1 MRETNIALLI
11 FIIFMMFASL
21 TMQNDNYKHHTA
33 TIQAIDSLSNT
44 MTQKNKETAKS
55 DTLKIRLKKEL
66 LVLLND
72 INEVQ

>member
-1 MRETNIALLI
+1 MKRYINTIFLLA
-11 FIIFMMFASL
+11 IIIIL
-21 TMQNDNYKHHTA
+21 TMNEKYDRTRHTA
-33 TIQAIDSLSNT
+33 TIQAIDSLRCDF
-44 MTQKNKETAKS
+44 TQKNKETAKS